1 MKLPE
6 KEKAAYKAAFREMS
20 FWEKA
25 DHIYTYYKW
34 PIFLV
39 VALLIVLGS
48 TLHRNLTRKEP
59 VLYLAFANVA
69 VGQDLERA
77 LTEDFLAA
85 AYPGEK
91 KIQVYLYKDLY
102 LSENADTLNHEYAYA
117 SRMKTLGAMEAQ
129 KMDLVIL
136 NREAY
141 DLFSQQGYL
150 ADLPA
155 LLTEADPTLLE
166 SLRPILC
173 TNSVTQSDN
182 FLEWQLGEA
191 QEHTVVTS
199 QAENAILVNGL
210 PLFESA
216 GFPSEVYLALI
227 ANSPRQE
234 ASLQYLRYLLGD

>member
-20 FWEKA
+20 LAQKA

-34 PIFLV
+34 PIFLAV
-39 VALLIVLGS
+39 CLLIVLGS
-48 TLHRNLTRKEP
+48 TLHRNLTKKEP

-69 VGQDLERA
+69 VGQDLEQA

-85 AYPGEK
+85 AYPGDEK
-91 KIQVYLYKDLY
+91 IEAYLYKALH
-102 LSENADTLNHEYAYA
+102 LCENADTLNHEYAYA
-117 SRMKTLGAMEAQ
+117 SRMKTLGAMEAK

-141 DLFSQQGYL
+141 DLFSQQGFL
-150 ADLPA
+150 EDLPA
-155 LLTEADPTLLE
+155 LLAEADPALLE
-166 SLRPILC
+166 GIRPILC

-191 QEHTVVTS
+191 EAHTVVTS
-199 QAENAILVNGL
+199 ESENAVLLNEL
-210 PLFESA
+210 PLFQSA

-234 ASLQYLRYLLGD
+234 AALRYLHYLLGS

>member
-20 FWEKA
+20 LAQKA

-39 VALLIVLGS
+39 VAVLIVLGS
-48 TLHRNLTRKEP
+48 TLHRNLTKKEP

-141 DLFSQQGYL
+141 DLFSEQGYL

-155 LLTEADPTLLE
+155 LLGEADPALLE
-166 SLRPILC
+166 SLRSILC

-182 FLEWQLGEA
+182 FLDWQLGEA
-191 QEHTVVTS
+191 EEHTVVSS
-199 QAENAILVNGL
+199 QAENAILINGL

>member
-39 VALLIVLGS
+39 VAVLIVLGS

-141 DLFSQQGYL
+141 DLFSEQGCL

-155 LLTEADPTLLE
+155 LVGETDPALLE

-182 FLEWQLGEA
+182 FLDWQLGEA
-191 QEHTVVTS
+191 EEHTVVSS
-199 QAENAILVNGL
+199 QAVNAILINGL

>member
-20 FWEKA
+20 LAQKA

-34 PIFLV
+34 PIFLAV
-39 VALLIVLGS
+39 CLLIVLGS
-48 TLHRNLTRKEP
+48 TLHRNLTKKEP
-59 VLYLAFANVA
+59 VVYLAFANVA

-91 KIQVYLYKDLY
+91 RVEVYLYKDLY

-141 DLFSQQGYL
+141 DLFSQHGFL
-150 ADLPA
+150 EDLPA
-155 LLTEADPTLLE
+155 LLEEADPALLE
-166 SLRPILC
+166 RLRPILC
-173 TNSVTQSDN
+173 TNSVTESDN
-182 FLEWQLGEA
+182 FLDWQLGEA
-191 QEHTVVTS
+191 EEHTVVTS
-199 QAENAILVNGL
+199 EAENAILLNDL
-210 PLFESA
+210 PLFKSA
-216 GFPSEVYLALI
+216 GFPGEIYLGLI
-227 ANSPRQE
+227 PNSPRQD